1 MLSTQSLRSVLPPEV
16 AASLAFGT
24 SPDGTAIGPD
34 DFATTGTVSFTI
46 DVPAGGNVIEFQADA
61 ELGKDRNAVVRVMLS
76 AQPDGT
82 ARDALQRVVFGD
94 PQSAGYKAFRA
105 NMAEYVALLPPNSHG
120 EANPADKDPVPPP
133 FDNTYNSPEH
143 DAFVLKVKY
152 QRSDRFFTENMVDG
166 ADRARLNQAWNDLFG
181 SWPYHDA
188 YLGMLADHFNLSLKS
203 RQIEDLD
210 AAQIAAQPAAV
221 RPYLT
226 SLRAHYD
233 EVMKAQ
239 ALAQPGHVAD
249 ALTFASRAWRRP
261 LTVAEKASLRAF
273 YQKSRTVNHLDHDDA
288 IRAVLARVL
297 VSPAFLYRVE
307 SVARGPEKPLNGW
320 EVASRMSFFLWS
332 SIPDDEL
339 RRAAAAGE
347 LNDPA
352 LLARQ
357 VKRMTADPKARRLA
371 TEFFGQWLGFYHFD
385 QYRGVDTGRFPEFTD
400 EVKSAMY
407 DEAVSTFEYIVRQ
420 ERPVKEIL
428 YADYTFLNKPLAKF
442 YGLETKVEQA
452 VKSDDKV
459 VMVEGANAF
468 NRGGALRL
476 GSVLTTT
483 SAPLRTS
490 PVKRGDWVLRRVL
503 GTPTPPP
510 PADAGTLPGDDK
522 SFNGLTLRERLAEH
536 KRNAT
541 CATCHLRIDPLGFP
555 LERFDAVGR
564 TRDTYPD
571 GKAVDVTGEFA
582 DKKTIVGTDGLLE
595 YLQTQDKQVMTTLS
609 KKMLGYALGRTVL
622 ASDRPLIAGMTAAGG
637 QRVVFRPGR
646 QDRHQP
652 PVPQPRS
659 RRRRSG

>member
-1 MLSTQSLRSVLPPEV
+1 
-16 AASLAFGT
+16 
-24 SPDGTAIGPD
+24 
-34 DFATTGTVSFTI
+34 
-46 DVPAGGNVIEFQADA
+46 
-61 ELGKDRNAVVRVMLS
+61 
-76 AQPDGT
+76 
-82 ARDALQRVVFGD
+82 
-94 PQSAGYKAFRA
+94 
-105 NMAEYVALLPPNSHG
+105 
-120 EANPADKDPVPPP
+120 
-133 FDNTYNSPEH
+133 
-143 DAFVLKVKY
+143 
-152 QRSDRFFTENMVDG
+152 
-166 ADRARLNQAWNDLFG
+166 
-181 SWPYHDA
+181 
-188 YLGMLADHFNLSLKS
+188 
-203 RQIEDLD
+203 
-210 AAQIAAQPAAV
+210 
-221 RPYLT
+221 
-226 SLRAHYD
+226 
-233 EVMKAQ
+233 
-239 ALAQPGHVAD
+239 
-249 ALTFASRAWRRP
+249 
-261 LTVAEKASLRAF
+261 
-273 YQKSRTVNHLDHDDA
+273 VNHLDHDDA
-288 IRAVLARVL
+288 IRAVIARVL

-307 SVARGPEKPLNGW
+307 SVTRGPEKPLNGW

-385 QYRGVDTGRFPEFTD
+385 NYRGVDTGRFPEFTD

-407 DEAVSTFEYIVRQ
+407 DEAVSTFEYIVRR

-442 YGLETKVEQA
+442 YGLDTKVEQA
-452 VKSDDKV
+452 VKLDDKV

-522 SFNGLTLRERLAEH
+522 SFNGLTLRQRLAEH
-536 KRNAT
+536 KRSDT
-541 CATCHLRIDPLGFP
+541 CASCHQRIDPLGFP

-564 TRDTYPD
+564 TRDKYPD
-571 GKAVDVTGEFA
+571 GQAIDVTGELA
-582 DKKTIVGTDGLLE
+582 DKKTIVGADGLLK

-637 QRVVFRPGR
+637 NASISDLAVRIVTSRQFRNRAGDEGAPAEPKAGPPAKTTSPATAS
-646 QDRHQP
+646 QP
-652 PVPQPRS
+652 SQMRTGI
-659 RRRRSG
+659 R